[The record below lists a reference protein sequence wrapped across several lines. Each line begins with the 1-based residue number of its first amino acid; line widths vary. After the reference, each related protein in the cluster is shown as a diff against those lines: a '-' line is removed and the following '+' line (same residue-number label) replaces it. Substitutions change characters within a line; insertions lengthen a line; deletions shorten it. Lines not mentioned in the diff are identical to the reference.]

1 MSTLF
6 FLDKKPS
13 LLSSLIARGID
24 YCIFYLLFT
33 LASMIF
39 PFYIEDFY
47 YIGFALLIPV
57 VWAPIEAFLISKTK
71 TTLGKLLLGIRIET
85 HLGGKLPFWIA
96 LKRAL
101 CLGIRPGVL
110 RQKKIKLTRLLVGIS
125 AFCALLGS
133 SYFENEI
140 AVATTGFEKYRSIEG
155 WKEYTITDGKFSV
168 SFPQDPEHESG
179 ILPVPSQNKNLSY
192 DEFKSYQ
199 SKKVY
204 YSLSYIELPRKWKL
218 AGANKL
224 LNGAL
229 DLMVKHMP
237 GTELLGSQMTK
248 HKNLRALDFHL
259 SQGEEEV
266 KGRLV
271 LVGTTLFRLT
281 AVYPPAFA
289 GQLQDKEFIDSF
301 TVHG

>member
-1 MSTLF
+1 MKTLF

-13 LLSSLIARGID
+13 LGSSLIARGID
-24 YCIFYLLFT
+24 YCIFYLLFSLT
-33 LASMIF
+33 SIIF

-47 YIGFALLIPV
+47 YVGFALLIPLF
-57 VWAPIEAFLISKTK
+57 WAPIEALLVSKTK
-71 TTLGKLLLGIRIET
+71 TTPGKFLLGIRIET

-96 LKRAL
+96 LKRSFFF
-101 CLGIRPGVL
+101 GIRPGL
-110 RQKKIKLTRLLVGIS
+110 IKQRKIKIWRYFVAICT
-125 AFCALLGS
+125 FCALLGS

-140 AVATTGFEKYRSIEG
+140 AAVTTGFEKYRAVEG
-155 WKEYTITDGKFSV
+155 WKEYTTADGRFSV
-168 SFPQDPEHESG
+168 IFPQDPEHETG
-179 ILPVPSQNKNLSY
+179 ILPVPSQNKTLSY

-204 YSLSYIELPRKWKL
+204 YSVSYMELPKKWKL

-229 DLMVKHMP
+229 DLMVEHMP
-237 GTELLGSQMTK
+237 ATQLLGSEMTK

-266 KGRLV
+266 KGRLI

-281 AVYPPAFA
+281 AVYPPSLA
-289 GQLQDKEFIDSF
+289 GQLQDREFVNSF
-301 TVHG
+301 TIHS